1 MKPVR
6 SVLENLGKT
15 DFEGLKLKLE
25 QNMYLWELISSAGQL
40 LDRDIRSGIGYPSNK
55 RGLPKAQVL

>member
-25 QNMYLWELISSAGQL
+25 QNMYLWELISSAGAATGQ
-40 LDRDIRSGIGYPSNK
+40 GHTK
-55 RGLPKAQVL
+55 RHWLPFE